1 MKYRCSSSLASN
13 YLGHVTFCQAEKVC
27 MFSMFM
33 TFEHIENEVIQAK
46 STHLFV
52 LLKLHTKSPHSVGV
66 PHTPEPLLSSHCR
79 YVYPSRWWLT
89 IWRKRWSTSHS
100 DELKLPHYV
109 GVPLTLNAPSPLEPS
124 QIRVPAVWG
133 FFWWFEKIYTW
144 RKSISDRP
152 VNAILECFF
161 SGTAKLHL
169 NIALWD
175 EDKRI
180 LLVGCFV
187 IL

>member
-1 MKYRCSSSLASN
+1 MSPSIFYSILYSAASGFHDKAISAYAGKTRFPQVLIHGPKLSNIWKNHPHLQYIVLLYLFVILVMKYRCSSSLASN

-79 YVYPSRWWLT
+79 YVYPSR
-89 IWRKRWSTSHS
+89 
-100 DELKLPHYV
+100 
-109 GVPLTLNAPSPLEPS
+109 
-124 QIRVPAVWG
+124 
-133 FFWWFEKIYTW
+133 
-144 RKSISDRP
+144 
-152 VNAILECFF
+152 
-161 SGTAKLHL
+161 
-169 NIALWD
+169 
-175 EDKRI
+175 
-180 LLVGCFV
+180 
-187 IL
+187 